1 MESTSYL
8 KKDEAG
14 KVGVGC
20 SRIKA
25 VLKEEREATVPLA
38 DV

>member
-8 KKDEAG
+8 KKGWGDG

-25 VLKEEREATVPLA
+25 VLKEEERHLYP
-38 DV
+38 